1 MAKTKE
7 TKNYSISERK
17 NGVGV
22 AGLIGDDDTK
32 MVRLKNKNGSV
43 CRGKDF
49 QSVVVDSSFTIT
61 KNKSKNPKKD
71 SFNLSIS
78 SCFISQLMKY
88 K

>member
-61 KNKSKNPKKD
+61 KNKSKNHKKD